1 MPQPRIYPS
10 AAARQAAFR
19 QRAQQARLEELA
31 AKGLPALPRVTSLP
45 GTARWRA
52 LLEQA
57 QTLLETAA
65 TEMQDYWDD
74 RSEVWQEGDRAEQ
87 MAENIDA
94 IQQIAGSITEVAI

>member
-1 MPQPRIYPS
+1 MPQSRIYAS
-10 AAARQAAFR
+10 DAARQAAFR
-19 QRAQQARLEELA
+19 QRAQRARLEELA

-45 GTARWRA
+45 GTVRWRA

-74 RSEVWQEGDRAEQ
+74 RSEAWQEGDRAEQ
-87 MAENIDA
+87 MAENIDT
-94 IQQIAGSITEVAI
+94 IQQIAGSIGEVEI